1 MIQGLEHGNAAV
13 VPQPVEVMAA
23 LMAAMT
29 LTINAIG
36 SVTSA
41 VAHRLAVVPETEQL
55 PGDSAESFTD
65 PTSNAGVSAVR
76 SLGDQPRGKIS
87 SPCSGGC
94 CACGRSP
101 WEITIAPGGHIGLHR
116 HYSRPG
122 VAYPLEGRHTERQGP
137 AYNPVVLQ
145 AGEAAFETTG
155 VTGWWRNETSEPVRA
170 LVVDI
175 VEASTP

>member
-1 MIQGLEHGNAAV
+1 
-13 VPQPVEVMAA
+13 MAA
-23 LMAAMT
+23 IRAAMT

-41 VAHRLAVVPETEQL
+41 VAHRLAVVPETERL
-55 PGDSAESFTD
+55 SGDSAYSVTD

-76 SLGDQPRGKIS
+76 SLGDQPLGEDFIALQWRVLRLRG
-87 SPCSGGC
+87 
-94 CACGRSP
+94 
-101 WEITIAPGGHIGLHR
+101 ITIAPGGHIGLHR
-116 HYSRPG
+116 HHSRPG

-175 VEASTP
+175 VEALTP